1 MKHEGKIFKTKKYGD
16 LIVTKYVKCNEVS
29 VRFISTGYETT
40 AEMGDIRK
48 GNVRDRLFPSIYGV
62 GIIGEEPTRID
73 GVVLKEYMFW
83 VNMLT
88 RCLSSKYHDKHPTY
102 KGCTFSENFKY
113 YPYFKE
119 WCSNQIGFG
128 NEGWHLD
135 KDILVKE
142 NKVYS
147 EDTCVFVPREINNLL
162 ALNNSNRGEYLL
174 GVCYSK
180 QHNKFAAQLNKFGKK
195 VKLGVFNTEQE
206 AFNVYKKVKEDYT
219 KEVANKWKDQIDPR
233 VYDALMTYEV
243 EMKEHG
249 VIVEQLIDNG

>member
-1 MKHEGKIFKTKKYGD
+1 M
-16 LIVTKYVKCNEVS
+16 
-29 VRFISTGYETT
+29 
-40 AEMGDIRK
+40 
-48 GNVRDRLFPSIYGV
+48 
-62 GIIGEEPTRID
+62 
-73 GVVLKEYMFW
+73 
-83 VNMLT
+83 
-88 RCLSSKYHDKHPTY
+88 
-102 KGCTFSENFKY
+102 
-113 YPYFKE
+113 
-119 WCSNQIGFG
+119 
-128 NEGWHLD
+128 
-135 KDILVKE
+135 
-142 NKVYS
+142 
-147 EDTCVFVPREINNLL
+147 FVPREINNLL

-249 VIVEQLIDNG
+249 IVVEQLIDNG